1 MTSSLLDELE
11 RAERDATGPPPE
23 QVDRMWSAIE
33 GRLAQPPPELD
44 PLDGEVPAA
53 SAAAPAGGSTL
64 LLKIVGGASIVAI
77 VVGLGIVAI
86 TLDDDPREPGQPA
99 SVEIAISPAPAPS
112 PTPAPPPAL
121 APASEPAPA
130 IEPPPSPTQLAPA
143 EPSEPSE
150 PSKPSKPSREG
161 AANKGLAE
169 ELALMQAMSTALSEG
184 DSSRVLELV
193 AEHRRDFPH
202 GQLIE
207 ERSAAEARAL
217 CRRGK
222 PKGLT
227 KAEQFVERWPDSIHL
242 AAVRSDCKL

>member
-23 QVDRMWSAIE
+23 QIERMWSTIE

-99 SVEIAISPAPAPS
+99 SVEIAITPAPPPTPQLA
-112 PTPAPPPAL
+112 PTPAPPPASE
-121 APASEPAPA
+121 PASEPAPA

-143 EPSEPSE
+143 M
-150 PSKPSKPSREG
+150 PSKPSMPSTRE
-161 AANKGLAE
+161 AASKGLAE
-169 ELALMQAMSTALSEG
+169 ELALMQVMSTALSEG

-242 AAVRSDCKL
+242 AAVRGDCKL

>member
-44 PLDGEVPAA
+44 PLDGEVPAP

-64 LLKIVGGASIVAI
+64 LLKIVGGASIVVAL
-77 VVGLGIVAI
+77 VGLGIVAI

-99 SVEIAISPAPAPS
+99 SVEIAITPAPPPS
-112 PTPAPPPAL
+112 PQLAPTPAPPPAL

-130 IEPPPSPTQLAPA
+130 IEPAPAPTQAAPA
-143 EPSEPSE
+143 
-150 PSKPSKPSREG
+150 KPTKPSRED